1 MRASQRDI
9 GDIGDAPPEH
19 IGEIGDAPPESSVER
34 GDMLLL
40 EECAER
46 LRLKVCLYADGVKL
60 AERTVPYLVKGDVL
74 QLS

>member
-9 GDIGDAPPEH
+9 GDIGDAPPEY
-19 IGEIGDAPPESSVER
+19 IGEIGDARPESSDER
-34 GDMLLL
+34 WDMLLL
-40 EECAER
+40 VECAE
-46 LRLKVCLYADGVKL
+46 RLKVCLYADGVKL